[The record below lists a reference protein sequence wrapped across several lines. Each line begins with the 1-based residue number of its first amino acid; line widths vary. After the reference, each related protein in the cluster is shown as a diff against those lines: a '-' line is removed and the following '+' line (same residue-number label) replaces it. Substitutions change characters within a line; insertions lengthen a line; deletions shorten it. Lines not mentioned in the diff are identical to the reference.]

1 VRLCSLTP
9 FPSMINTT
17 IEVYLGLLKGPQ
29 LAQAI
34 FTQAA
39 WALGL
44 ALFGQ
49 LVLRS
54 GVRRLVIQGG

>member
-1 VRLCSLTP
+1 MLLTP

-29 LAQAI
+29 LAQAL

-44 ALFGQ
+44 ALLGQ